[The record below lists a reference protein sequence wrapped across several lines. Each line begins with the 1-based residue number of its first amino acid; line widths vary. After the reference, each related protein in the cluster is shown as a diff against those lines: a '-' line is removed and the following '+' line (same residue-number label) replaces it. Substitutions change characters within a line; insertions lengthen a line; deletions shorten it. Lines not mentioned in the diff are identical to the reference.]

1 MNTIFLTGAIGFT
14 AFAVGTAAGQATP
27 CSGDSTLVTENVDPV
42 TITFNGSVSCFNGS
56 GTPGH
61 VYGRSHDLGLL
72 GLSGDLDI
80 ACVHWGIESCDVAL
94 SMTVAV
100 YQDTDGDRVPGSSA
114 GDLVLLGST
123 VVAESGD
130 TSAHWLTA
138 LFDPPLTA
146 GASDLVFITIET
158 PDTSGYP
165 TIGANAAGEASPS
178 YLRTV
183 NGDCGIA
190 NWATTAGISFPNTH
204 WVEVIEVAEAAA
216 SDPCDDPLP
225 VCHTDL
231 TGPTGT
237 PDGTT
242 DVNDVLHVISGFGQ
256 AGDGTFRPAG
266 DAFPLPNGDCET
278 TVDDLLEVIASFG
291 TDCVADPTGACCD
304 IADDCEIHTLAD
316 CVSLDGEYMGDGTDC
331 TDCFQ
336 PDDVL
341 FNETRLNQ
349 PGSDD
354 DEYVEIVGDA
364 GTSLDGLTLIVIGD
378 GSSTGFGVVEE
389 VVLLD
394 GLAITASGRFL
405 IGEPTLTLATPD
417 LAIALNFESSDQTT
431 HMLVSDFTGLLAD
444 DLDTDDDGI
453 LDIEP
458 WTAIADCVAFIGED
472 VAAGDHVYCDTQV
485 GPDGI
490 YTPGQAYRCPD
501 GVGDW
506 NVGTFALSV
515 LDTPGAA
522 NNCDTTDSDGDGVFD
537 IVDNCPDLAN
547 PDQADCD
554 GDGYG
559 DACAIADGV
568 SSDCN
573 ENGIPD
579 ECENDCNSN
588 GSPDDCDIADGTS
601 SDCDENGNPDECDP
615 DCNSNGV
622 PDVCDIADGT
632 SEDTDGN
639 GVPDECE
646 GPAFVINEINADP
659 DSALGD
665 ANGDG
670 AAHYSEDEFVEIVNM
685 SGDDID
691 MSGWTL
697 SDGFGLRHT
706 FDFGMIVGNSC
717 AVVVFGGGTP
727 TGEFGGAIVTTSSTG
742 SLGLNNGGDTIT
754 IADGDGAVQ
763 LTIDY
768 GSAGNNQSI
777 TRNPDVYGTDW
788 ANHSDVAPDA
798 ALFSPGTRLD
808 GVGFGGDCGGG
819 SLPDADGDGIP
830 DEYDNCDLPN
840 PDQADCNE
848 NDIGD
853 VCDIADGTSLD
864 ENANGIPDEC
874 EQTVSGGWVN
884 EFHYDNASSD
894 LNEFVEIVLLDGVD
908 LASVTLSF
916 YNGSNGTVY
925 ASYTGSELTAGE
937 VGAGYAIYYIFHS
950 GIQNGAPD
958 GFSLDIGGSIAH
970 FISYE
975 GALTA
980 TDGPAAG
987 LTAEDVGVSEGG
999 GTNEF
1004 SSLGLTGTGSDHTAF
1019 IWTILTD
1026 LANAGT
1032 TNDGQTI
1039 TP

>member
-1 MNTIFLTGAIGFT
+1 VNTTFLTGAIGLT

-27 CSGDSTLVTENVDPV
+27 CSGDSTIVTENVDAA
-42 TITFNGSVSCFNGS
+42 TITVGGSVSCSSGS

-72 GLSGDLDI
+72 GLSGDVGI
-80 ACVHWGIESCDVAL
+80 GCVHWAIESSDVAL

-100 YQDTDGDRVPGSSA
+100 YQDTDGDRAPGSSA

-123 VVAESGD
+123 TVAESGD
-130 TSAHWLTA
+130 TAPHWLTA
-138 LFDPPLTA
+138 SFDPPLTA
-146 GASDLVFITIET
+146 GASDLLFVTIET
-158 PDTSGYP
+158 PDTSGFP
-165 TIGANAAGEASPS
+165 IVGANGAGEASPS

-190 NWATTAGISFPNTH
+190 NWATTAGIGFPTAH
-204 WVEVIEVAEAAA
+204 WVETIEVAEAAA
-216 SDPCDDPLP
+216 ADPCDEALP
-225 VCHTDL
+225 ACHTDL
-231 TGPTGT
+231 TGATGA

-266 DAFPLPNGDCET
+266 DVFPLPNGDCET
-278 TVDDLLEVIASFG
+278 TVDDLLEVIAAFG
-291 TDCVADPTGACCD
+291 SDCVVEPVGACC
-304 IADDCEIHTLAD
+304 
-316 CVSLDGEYMGDGTDC
+316 GPTDC
-331 TDCFQ
+331 TMLTEAECSAQGGDWFGA
-336 PDDVL
+336 DVPCDGCTIINADVVM
-341 FNETRLNQ
+341 NETRLNQ
-349 PGSDD
+349 PGADD
-354 DEYVEIVGDA
+354 DEYVELVGDPGA
-364 GTSLDGLTLIVIGD
+364 SLDGLTLIVIGD
-378 GSSTGFGVVEE
+378 GATVGVIEE
-389 VVLLD
+389 AVSLD
-394 GLAITASGRFL
+394 GMAITASGRFL

-417 LAIALNFESSDQTT
+417 LAITLNFESSDQTT
-431 HMLVSDFTGLLAD
+431 HLLVSGFTGLLED
-444 DLDTDDDGI
+444 DLDTDDNGV
-453 LDIEP
+453 LDVEP
-458 WTAIADCVAFIGED
+458 WDAIVDCVAFVGED
-472 VAAGDHVYCDTQV
+472 PAAGDPVYCDTQV

-490 YTPGQAYRCPD
+490 YTPGHAYRCDD
-501 GVGDW
+501 GVGSW

-537 IVDNCPDLAN
+537 LVDNCPNLAN

-573 ENGIPD
+573 ENGVPD
-579 ECENDCNSN
+579 ECESDCNSN

-601 SDCDENGNPDECDP
+601 SDCDENGTPDECDP
-615 DCNSNGV
+615 DCNGNGI

-659 DSALGD
+659 DSTLGD

-670 AAHYSEDEFVEIVNM
+670 EAHYGDDEFVEIVNM
-685 SGDDID
+685 SGGDID

-697 SDGFGLRHT
+697 SDGYGVRHT
-706 FDFGMIVGNSC
+706 FGFGTIVGDSC

-727 TGEFGGAIVTTSSTG
+727 TGEFGGAIVTTASTG
-742 SLGLNNGGDTIT
+742 SLGLNNGGDTVT
-754 IADGDGAVQ
+754 VADGDGAVQ

-788 ANHSDVAPDA
+788 ANHSEVAPDG

-819 SLPDADGDGIP
+819 SLPDTDGDGVP
-830 DEYDNCDLPN
+830 DDYDNCDLPN
-840 PDQADCNE
+840 PDQADCND
-848 NDIGD
+848 NGIGD

-864 ENANGIPDEC
+864 DNGNGIPDEC
-874 EQTVSGGWVN
+874 EQTVSGGWIN
-884 EFHYDNASSD
+884 EFHYDNGGGD
-894 LNEFVEIVLLDGVD
+894 LNEFVEIVMLDGVD
-908 LASVTLSF
+908 IASVTLSF

-925 ASYTGSELTAGE
+925 ASYTGSEMTAGE
-937 VGAGYAIYYIFHS
+937 VGAGYSIYSILHS
-950 GIQNGAPD
+950 GIQNGSPD
-958 GFSLDIGGSIAH
+958 GFCLDIGGSVAH
-970 FISYE
+970 FVSYE

-999 GTNEF
+999 GTSEL
-1004 SSLGLTGTGSDHTAF
+1004 SSLGLTGAGGDAAAF
-1019 IWTILTD
+1019 VWTVLTD
-1026 LANAGT
+1026 LANAGAS
-1032 TNDGQTI
+1032 NDGQTI
-1039 TP
+1039 AP